1 MVNPLTIRSFVS
13 VMRRPARYPEGVI
26 SPTPSRMNDVILSS
40 VQGVNPFEE
49 ALERVLYA
57 IQLGIFGH
65 GQRLPPERELSI
77 QLGVSRM
84 TLRSVIRSL
93 QETGYIASKPGR
105 YGGSFVVWEPS
116 GHANIALDAAKRDL
130 LLDAMVFRTV
140 VEPGAVEL
148 AARREKSDAEIEEL
162 RVRLGE
168 VSAAGPGQYRVADCR
183 FHVTLAALS
192 GSNSLTKA
200 VADIQ
205 MSLDDLLRAVPY
217 MDKAIAHAQD
227 QHVQI
232 AEAVIAGDAAQAKE
246 IMTTHIEATA
256 TLVRGFMSSVAAKG

>member
-1 MVNPLTIRSFVS
+1 MD
-13 VMRRPARYPEGVI
+13 E
-26 SPTPSRMNDVILSS
+26 VILSA

-49 ALERVLYA
+49 ALERVVYA
-57 IQLGIFGH
+57 IQLGIFSH
-65 GQRLPPERELSI
+65 GQRLPPERELST

-84 TLRSVIRSL
+84 TLRSVIRAL

-105 YGGSFVVWEPS
+105 YGGSFVVWEPAS
-116 GHANIALDAAKRDL
+116 GSHANISLDAAKRDV
-130 LLDAMVFRTV
+130 LLDAMVFRMV

-148 AARREKSDAEIEEL
+148 AARRHKSDAEIQEL
-162 RVRLGE
+162 CARLDD
-168 VSAAGPGQYRVADCR
+168 VSSAGVGQYRVADCR

-192 GSNSLTKA
+192 GSDSLTKA

-217 MDKAIAHAQD
+217 MGEAIAHAQD

-232 AEAVIAGDAAQAKE
+232 AEAVIAGDASAAKA
-246 IMTTHIEATA
+246 IMTAHIEATA
-256 TLVRGFMSSVAAKG
+256 TLVRGFMSSVAAPR

>member
-1 MVNPLTIRSFVS
+1 MVNPLTNGCTWAS
-13 VMRRPARYPEGVI
+13 VDIPTVTLRGVT
-26 SPTPSRMNDVILSS
+26 SPTASRMNEVILSS

-105 YGGSFVVWEPS
+105 YGGNFVVWEPS

-130 LLDAMVFRTV
+130 LLDAMLFRTV
-140 VEPGAVEL
+140 IEPGAVEL
-148 AARREKSDAEIEEL
+148 AARRKKTDAEIEEL
-162 RVRLGE
+162 RVRLDE

-232 AEAVIAGDAAQAKE
+232 AEAVIAGEAARAKE